1 MKQLRR
7 ETQGRYTKN
16 LLWKPEAQQL
26 ESNRGWWRGWWWWW
40 WWWIVFVEWL
50 TGKRHLFQPR
60 PLSEILTNIDLWQV
74 TSRVRSSTESELY
87 AYIWWNS
94 EASFYTTKVEQ
105 HHLTKQIEEIQHSL
119 YIGNIVI
126 GWEIVKHVIEIKET
140 AIVVLKCKR
149 LELQKWHPSFQELA
163 GAFQ

>member
-1 MKQLRR
+1 MKHH
-7 ETQGRYTKN
+7 
-16 LLWKPEAQQL
+16 
-26 ESNRGWWRGWWWWW
+26 
-40 WWWIVFVEWL
+40 F
-50 TGKRHLFQPR
+50 
-60 PLSEILTNIDLWQV
+60 D
-74 TSRVRSSTESELY
+74 
-87 AYIWWNS
+87 
-94 EASFYTTKVEQ
+94 TTKAEQ